1 MKPHFV
7 YDTES
12 PKRPVNLSANADLLR
27 IAKEAG
33 VNLSKTFEE
42 ALLEKTRQS
51 LEAQWKEENKEAI
64 ERYNSRIAAQG
75 VFAARKRRF

>member
-1 MKPHFV
+1 MPAP
-7 YDTES
+7 DTA
-12 PKRPVNLSANADLLR
+12 PKRPVNLSANTDLLR
-27 IAKEAG
+27 VAKEVG

-51 LEAQWKEENKEAI
+51 LEAQWKEKNREAI
-64 ERYNSRIAAQG
+64 ERFNSRIESQG

>member
-1 MKPHFV
+1 MKPQFV
-7 YDTES
+7 YDTEA
-12 PKRPVNLSANADLLR
+12 PKRPVNLTANSDLLR
-27 IAKEAG
+27 IAKNAG

-51 LEAQWKEENKEAI
+51 LEQQWREENREAI
-64 ERYNSRIAAQG
+64 ERYNTRIEAHG

>member
-7 YDTES
+7 YDTEA
-12 PKRPVNLSANADLLR
+12 PKRPVNLSANSDLLR
-27 IAKEAG
+27 IAKDAG
-33 VNLSKTFEE
+33 VNLSRTFEE

-51 LEAQWKEENKEAI
+51 LEEQWKNESREAI
-64 ERYNSRIAAQG
+64 ERYNSRIEANG